1 MDPVRKVAA
10 ATKPTMAVMK
20 GVSDGAG
27 PAGQGPAPDLA
38 GRVDASDGRSSKLG
52 GTAGASTWEG
62 RKKHDGQRGAEEST
76 TASGAPR
83 RARRPGHHRSEQ
95 ARVGTTQ
102 WRGRWRVSTGSAT
115 AGEASI
121 PRRSR
126 QRSWRRPGSA
136 LLTAA
141 AGGLG

>member
-76 TASGAPR
+76 AARASPIRTGAGRHDPV
-83 RARRPGHHRSEQ
+83 AGALASEHRL
-95 ARVGTTQ
+95 RHC
-102 WRGRWRVSTGSAT
+102 W
-115 AGEASI
+115 
-121 PRRSR
+121 
-126 QRSWRRPGSA
+126 
-136 LLTAA
+136 
-141 AGGLG
+141 GGVHP